1 MSPGSLKQQWFYIL
15 LALAGGDLHG
25 SGIEREVLSLS
36 SGRVRLWPVALY
48 GNLDALTERGLI
60 VELGERERPPG
71 ESGRKKYYRLTSRG
85 RRVLEEEARHL
96 AAIADQT
103 RARLGETESP

>member
-1 MSPGSLKQQWFYIL
+1 MRAAPLKQQWFYIL

-25 SGIEREVLSLS
+25 SAIEREVHSLS

-48 GNLDALTERGLI
+48 GNIDGLAAQGLI
-60 VELGERERPPG
+60 VELGERERPAG
-71 ESGRKKYYRLTSRG
+71 ASGRKKYYRLTSRG
-85 RRVLEEEARHL
+85 RRVLEAEARHL

-103 RARLGETESP
+103 RVRLDASE